1 MVVSSVLL
9 LFKPLLESEGGC
21 RHFTESVLFCVREAV
36 GSEVTLSEAWLQV
49 ILPVVL
55 LLRSEL
61 ELRVVSDVEGQCL
74 DVLLV
79 VLLQPL
85 LMAPGNT

>member
-1 MVVSSVLL
+1 MVVSSVL
-9 LFKPLLESEGGC
+9 FPLPESEGGC
-21 RHFTESVLFCVREAV
+21 RHFTLFCVKEAV
-36 GSEVTLSEAWLQV
+36 GSEVMLSEAWLQV
-49 ILPVVL
+49 ILSVVL
-55 LLRSEL
+55 LLCSEL

-79 VLLQPL
+79 VLLQSL